1 MTGYAVAVAACVVVV
16 AVILGLLRTKRIRE
30 KYAGI
35 WIPLALVNIVLV
47 FAPGLATRLATLLGV
62 ATPVNLLFT
71 SAFVVLLVVC
81 VHLSAELSRIEDQAR
96 TLTEEVA
103 LLRLDLEEGLRRV
116 TDGLAAEP
124 GEGPS
129 DRPSPESDAG
139 GTMPRPGVPE
149 A

>member
-81 VHLSAELSRIEDQAR
+81 VHLSAECCRGSR
-96 TLTEEVA
+96 T
-103 LLRLDLEEGLRRV
+103 RR
-116 TDGLAAEP
+116 AP
-124 GEGPS
+124 
-129 DRPSPESDAG
+129 
-139 GTMPRPGVPE
+139 
-149 A
+149 

>member
-1 MTGYAVAVAACVVVV
+1 M
-16 AVILGLLRTKRIRE
+16 
-30 KYAGI
+30 
-35 WIPLALVNIVLV
+35 
-47 FAPGLATRLATLLGV
+47 
-62 ATPVNLLFT
+62 
-71 SAFVVLLVVC
+71 
-81 VHLSAELSRIEDQAR
+81 LSRIEDQAR